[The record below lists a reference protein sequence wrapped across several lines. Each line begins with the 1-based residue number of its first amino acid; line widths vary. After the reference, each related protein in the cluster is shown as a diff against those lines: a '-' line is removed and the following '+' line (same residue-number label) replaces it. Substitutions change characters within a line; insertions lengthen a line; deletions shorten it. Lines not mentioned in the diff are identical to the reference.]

1 MSIAGT
7 STKNGVPVARR
18 FTLDEKAIWDA
29 IARGEDPTA
38 LFQTQVSRFIK
49 FFQSEQ
55 PKFEMMAKFMLG
67 EIVDSKDYEQATDDN
82 VALLRKVQALSEAYK
97 ESEWQTASTA
107 RVLVMMAQ
115 SADQKLQTTSCL
127 TFLQPELKE
136 GLTSHSAFVVVLSD
150 IYQAIR
156 SASESPNAKWVAP
169 ATFERETTK
178 YW

>member
-1 MSIAGT
+1 MNIAVAP
-7 STKNGVPVARR
+7 TKYSVPVARR

-97 ESEWQTASTA
+97 ESDRHAARTA
-107 RVLVMMAQ
+107 RVLLMMAQ
-115 SADQKLQTTSCL
+115 AADQKLQTTSCL

-169 ATFERETTK
+169 ASFERETTK